1 MQPSAASLRM
11 TVKIMKT
18 FLLSAAAFFG
28 LAIIASP
35 LLVAPTPAHAQDGCV
50 FNKAPDDFEQS
61 EIDALYECIKDR
73 LKKSY
78 GKTGH
83 EIGANYRDW
92 NVTQKG
98 IGPSFGGHGN
108 RFLKTY
114 ANDVAFEDYVKFRD
128 EGGFSMPVG
137 SILAKESWKV
147 NKKGKPAIGPL
158 LIMTKV
164 EKGEASKF
172 GDWLYSGVNGKGK
185 NFKVSQ
191 KFCHNCHGAYEDQDF
206 LGYPAEEVRLGA
218 E

>member
-1 MQPSAASLRM
+1 MFTSGVLFIP
-11 TVKIMKT
+11 TVGVCPPESDCETMKT
-18 FLLSAAAFFG
+18 LLSAAALMGF
-28 LAIIASP
+28 AIAASP
-35 LLVAPTPAHAQDGCV
+35 LFFASTPAHAKEGCV
-50 FNKAPDDFEQS
+50 FN
-61 EIDALYECIKDR
+61 
-73 LKKSY
+73 
-78 GKTGH
+78 
-83 EIGANYRDW
+83 IGANYRDW

-108 RFLKTY
+108 RFLKTF
-114 ANDVAFEDYVKFRD
+114 ANDIAFEDYVKYRD

-147 NKKGKPAIGPL
+147 NKKGKPALGPL

-164 EKGEASKF
+164 APGEASKY

-191 KFCHNCHGAYEDQDF
+191 KFCHDCHGAYEDQDF

>member
-1 MQPSAASLRM
+1 MKKTLISSAALFALAFVGGSLLDR
-11 TVKIMKT
+11 T
-18 FLLSAAAFFG
+18 S
-28 LAIIASP
+28 
-35 LLVAPTPAHAQDGCV
+35 PAHAAEECV
-50 FNKAPDDFEQS
+50 FNKAPDDFEQN

-73 LKKSY
+73 LKSSY

-114 ANDVAFEDYVKFRD
+114 ANDVAFEDYVQYRD
-128 EGGFSMPVG
+128 EGGFTMPVG

-147 NKKGKPAIGPL
+147 NKKGKPALGPL

-164 EKGEASKF
+164 AAGEAAKY
-172 GDWLYSGVNGKGK
+172 GDWVYSGVNGKGK

-191 KFCHNCHGAYEDQDF
+191 KFCHDCHVAYEDQDF
-206 LGYPAEEVRLGA
+206 LGYPAEEVRLDK
-218 E
+218 